1 MKSRHSAIALLL
13 LLCIASTRV
22 DAQTKTDEDTVR
34 ALPQD
39 MCNAW
44 ANHDGHE
51 MALLMAEDVDF
62 VTVATVYL
70 HGRADFEKFHV
81 RLLSGPRFKESSMTP
96 LQTTARFLTP
106 DIAVIH
112 WSWKIEGDKN
122 YDGTP
127 RTPRF
132 GMMTLVARKL
142 SSRWQ
147 IVVAQNTN
155 STLGTPPE
163 LQDIKTP
170 IPVPGE
176 GK

>member
-1 MKSRHSAIALLL
+1 
-13 LLCIASTRV
+13 
-22 DAQTKTDEDTVR
+22 
-34 ALPQD
+34 
-39 MCNAW
+39 
-44 ANHDGHE
+44 
-51 MALLMAEDVDF
+51 
-62 VTVATVYL
+62 
-70 HGRADFEKFHV
+70 V